1 MAWWATA
8 NHQDKDAT
16 PHHNPIILS
25 DHLCHVVHVTSF
37 PFVAQR
43 GKNASP
49 QDEGDHYER
58 FHIYWCTF
66 LKMLKEE
73 KVKRHCAVSMFCRV
87 SCRIYIQKLFICCFS
102 YELKGNVFFKYVF
115 IVTLAFCSK
124 PFTVVL
130 QATSTNLMFFDPW
143 QRQVFTVCVF
153 VLTVVVMLFCF
164 ILIFPTPLD
173 LLLMT
178 KTTGQSIFL

>member
-1 MAWWATA
+1 MWFMLRHFHLSLSGVKMPRHKMKVIIMNGFTFIDAHFWRCWRKKRW
-8 NHQDKDAT
+8 KD
-16 PHHNPIILS
+16 IVLS
-25 DHLCHVVHVTSF
+25 VCFVVYHVAFTYKNCLSVAF
-37 PFVAQR
+37 PMSWRA
-43 GKNASP
+43 
-49 QDEGDHYER
+49 
-58 FHIYWCTF
+58 
-66 LKMLKEE
+66 
-73 KVKRHCAVSMFCRV
+73 MF
-87 SCRIYIQKLFICCFS
+87 
-102 YELKGNVFFKYVF
+102 FFKYVF

-143 QRQVFTVCVF
+143 QRQVFTECLF

-173 LLLMT
+173 LLLMP

>member
-1 MAWWATA
+1 MWFMLRHFHLSLSGVKMPRHKMKVIIMNGFTFIDAHFWRCWRKKRW
-8 NHQDKDAT
+8 KD
-16 PHHNPIILS
+16 
-25 DHLCHVVHVTSF
+25 
-37 PFVAQR
+37 
-43 GKNASP
+43 
-49 QDEGDHYER
+49 
-58 FHIYWCTF
+58 
-66 LKMLKEE
+66 
-73 KVKRHCAVSMFCRV
+73 CAVSMFCRV

-143 QRQVFTVCVF
+143 QRQVFTECLF

-173 LLLMT
+173 LLLMP